1 MIRLTWVQ
9 PEDLVGHEL
18 RQAAEDGRDARKI
31 AARWHAAGGHDA
43 PPRAGASEPEAA
55 RLRGLAE
62 ELLDELAAIPSPLP
76 EPSDLAGIIAAC
88 PDWPGTTT
96 PAGLHDSGAARQAAP
111 GSTTPQGAGPDGGA
125 WRESGADG
133 GARRESGADGGA
145 VRASGPDGGTG
156 RASGPGVVVDPA
168 RVLGAWLGRAA
179 GCVLGKPVEK
189 IPRQG
194 IRQIAE
200 ATGNWP
206 IRGWFTAEGLPDE
219 VARRWP
225 WNRRSA
231 VNSLAENIDGIPE
244 DDDLN
249 YPLLA
254 LSLLERHGRGF
265 TTEDVARLWL
275 DELPAG
281 RTFTAERVAYRNLL
295 DGVEPPATAT
305 YRNPFREWIGALIR
319 ADVYG
324 WVNPGDPA
332 AAAELAWRDA
342 RLTHTANG
350 IYGAMFAAAM
360 CAASLAAGSAEEVV
374 RAGLSVVPAGSRL
387 HEAVRL
393 AVADA
398 EAEDDFERVVDRLHE
413 RHGDLHW
420 VHTINNAALVAATLI
435 HGGGDFT
442 ATIAGA
448 VAGGWD
454 TDSAGATAGAVAGAL
469 NGGVPERWRMRDSLA
484 SSLTGFD
491 GVGLARLATRTQ
503 GMMTA

>member
-9 PEDLVGHEL
+9 PEDLIGHEL
-18 RQAAEDGRDARKI
+18 RQAAEDGRDPGAVQEI
-31 AARWHAAGGHDA
+31 ADRWHAAGGHDA
-43 PPRAGASEPEAA
+43 PPRAGASDPEAA
-55 RLRGLAE
+55 RLRGLAQD
-62 ELLDELAAIPSPLP
+62 LLDELAAVPSPSA
-76 EPSDLAGIIAAC
+76 EPSDLPAIIAAC
-88 PDWPGTTT
+88 PARPTHPSVPGAEAVDAGGQGV
-96 PAGLHDSGAARQAAP
+96 PAVSGAVA
-111 GSTTPQGAGPDGGA
+111 
-125 WRESGADG
+125 
-133 GARRESGADGGA
+133 
-145 VRASGPDGGTG
+145 
-156 RASGPGVVVDPA
+156 DPA

-189 IPRQG
+189 IPREG

-206 IRGWFTAEGLPDE
+206 IRGWFTAKGLPDDI
-219 VARRWP
+219 ARRWP

-254 LSLLERHGRGF
+254 LTVLERHGRAF
-265 TTEDVARLWL
+265 TTDDVAKLWL

-295 DGVEPPATAT
+295 DGVEPPHTASH
-305 YRNPFREWIGALIR
+305 RNPFREWIGALIR

-332 AAAELAWRDA
+332 TAAEYAWRDA

-360 CAASLAAGSAEEVV
+360 CAASLVATSPEEVV
-374 RAGLSVVPAGSRL
+374 AAGLSVVPAGSRL

-393 AVADA
+393 A
-398 EAEDDFERVVDRLHE
+398 AEDAAAEKDFERVVDRLYE
-413 RHGDLHW
+413 RHGSLHW
-420 VHTINNAALVAATLI
+420 VHTINNAALVAAALI
-435 HGGGDFT
+435 HGRGDFT

-454 TDSAGATAGAVAGAL
+454 TDSAAATAGSIAGAL
-469 NGGVPERWRMRDSLA
+469 NGGVPDQWRMRDSLA

-491 GVGLARLATRTQ
+491 GVSLVELARRTQ
-503 GMMTA
+503 EMMHP

>member
-9 PEDLVGHEL
+9 PEDLIGHEL
-18 RQAAEDGRDARKI
+18 RQAAEDGRASGPDGGRVRAI
-31 AARWHAAGGHDA
+31 ADRWHAAGGHDA
-43 PPRAGASEPEAA
+43 PPRAGASEPVAA

-62 ELLDELAAIPSPLP
+62 ELLDELATIPSPLD
-76 EPSDLAGIIAAC
+76 EPSDLAAIIAAC
-88 PDWPGTTT
+88 PAWPGTRR
-96 PAGLHDSGAARQAAP
+96 AGQA
-111 GSTTPQGAGPDGGA
+111 
-125 WRESGADG
+125 
-133 GARRESGADGGA
+133 
-145 VRASGPDGGTG
+145 
-156 RASGPGVVVDPA
+156 DPA

-189 IPRQG
+189 IPRAG
-194 IRQIAE
+194 IREIAE

-206 IRGWFTAEGLPDE
+206 IRGWFTAKGLPDD

-231 VNSLAENIDGIPE
+231 VNSLAENIDGVPE

-254 LSLLERHGRGF
+254 LSVLERHGRGF
-265 TTEDVARLWL
+265 TTEDVAKLWL

-295 DGVEPPATAT
+295 DGVEPPGTAT
-305 YRNPFREWIGALIR
+305 RRNPFREWIGALIR

-332 AAAELAWRDA
+332 TAAEHAWRDA

-350 IYGAMFAAAM
+350 IYGAMFVAAM
-360 CAASLAAGSAEEVV
+360 CAASMVAADVEEVV
-374 RAGLSVVPAGSRL
+374 RAGLSVVPERSRL

-398 EAEDDFERVVDRLHE
+398 AREDDFERVIDLLHE
-413 RHGDLHW
+413 RHGALHW
-420 VHTINNAALVAATLI
+420 VHTVNNAALIAATLV
-435 HGGGDFT
+435 HGRGDFT
-442 ATIAGA
+442 AAIAGA

-454 TDSAGATAGAVAGAL
+454 TDSAGATAGSVAGAL
-469 NGGVPERWRMRDSLA
+469 NAGVPDRWRMRNSLA

-491 GVGLARLATRTQ
+491 GVGLDTLAARTRE
-503 GMMTA
+503 MMRA

>member
-18 RQAAEDGRDARKI
+18 RQAAEDGRDVAEI

-43 PPRAGASEPEAA
+43 PPRAGASEPGAA

-62 ELLDELAAIPSPLP
+62 RLLDELAAVPSPLP
-76 EPSDLAGIIAAC
+76 EPSDLAGIVAAC
-88 PDWPGTTT
+88 PGWPE
-96 PAGLHDSGAARQAAP
+96 PRRAAVP
-111 GSTTPQGAGPDGGA
+111 
-125 WRESGADG
+125 
-133 GARRESGADGGA
+133 
-145 VRASGPDGGTG
+145 
-156 RASGPGVVVDPA
+156 VDPA
-168 RVLGAWLGRAA
+168 RVLGAWQGRAA

-189 IPRQG
+189 IPRAG

-206 IRGWFTAEGLPDE
+206 IRGWFTAKGLPDDI
-219 VARRWP
+219 ARRWP

-254 LSLLERHGRGF
+254 LSLLERHGRDFG
-265 TTEDVARLWL
+265 TEDVARLWL

-305 YRNPFREWIGALIR
+305 FRNPFREWIGALIR
-319 ADVYG
+319 TDVYG

-332 AAAELAWRDA
+332 TAAAYAWRDA

-360 CAASLAAGSAEEVV
+360 CAASLVATPGEDAAEEVV
-374 RAGLSVVPAGSRL
+374 RAGLSVVPEGSRL

-398 EAEDDFERVVDRLHE
+398 TREDDFERVVDRLHE
-413 RHGDLHW
+413 RHGALHW
-420 VHTINNAALVAATLI
+420 VHTINNAALVAATLV
-435 HGGGDFT
+435 HGRGDFT

-469 NGGVPERWRMRDSLA
+469 NGGVPERWRMRDSLS

-491 GVGLARLATRTQ
+491 GVGLVALAARTQ
-503 GMMTA
+503 EMIEA

>member
-9 PEDLVGHEL
+9 PEDLIGHEL
-18 RQAAEDGRDARKI
+18 RQAAEDGRDARDI

-43 PPRAGASEPEAA
+43 PPRAGASEPGAA

-62 ELLDELAAIPSPLP
+62 ELLDELAALP
-76 EPSDLAGIIAAC
+76 APPGEPSDWDAIVAAC
-88 PDWPGTTT
+88 PDWPA
-96 PAGLHDSGAARQAAP
+96 PRQ
-111 GSTTPQGAGPDGGA
+111 GSA
-125 WRESGADG
+125 E
-133 GARRESGADGGA
+133 
-145 VRASGPDGGTG
+145 
-156 RASGPGVVVDPA
+156 VDPD

-189 IPRQG
+189 IPREG
-194 IRQIAE
+194 IREIAE
-200 ATGNWP
+200 STGNWP
-206 IRGWFTAEGLPDE
+206 ITGWFTGKGLPED

-254 LSLLERHGRGF
+254 LSVLERHGRGF
-265 TTEDVARLWL
+265 TTDDVAKLWL

-295 DGVEPPATAT
+295 DGVEPPETAT
-305 YRNPFREWIGALIR
+305 RRNPFREWIGALIR

-332 AAAELAWRDA
+332 TAAEYAWRDA

-350 IYGAMFAAAM
+350 VYGAMFTAAM
-360 CAASLAAGSAEEVV
+360 CAASLVATSAEEVV

-387 HEAVRL
+387 HEAVTL

-398 EAEDDFERVVDRLHE
+398 ERESDFERVIDRLHE
-413 RHGDLHW
+413 RHGHLHW
-420 VHTINNAALVAATLI
+420 VHTVNNAALIAATLV
-435 HGGGDFT
+435 HARGDFT

-454 TDSAGATAGAVAGAL
+454 TDSAGATAGSVAGAL
-469 NGGVPERWRMRDSLA
+469 NGGVPERWRIRDSLA

-491 GVGLARLATRTQ
+491 GVSLAELAARTQ
-503 GMMTA
+503 EMMKP

>member
-18 RQAAEDGRDARKI
+18 RQAAEDGRDVRKI

-43 PPRAGASEPEAA
+43 PPRAGASEPGAA

-76 EPSDLAGIIAAC
+76 EPSDLPGIIAAC
-88 PDWPGTTT
+88 PAWPA
-96 PAGLHDSGAARQAAP
+96 PRQA
-111 GSTTPQGAGPDGGA
+111 
-125 WRESGADG
+125 
-133 GARRESGADGGA
+133 
-145 VRASGPDGGTG
+145 
-156 RASGPGVVVDPA
+156 GVAVDPA

-194 IRQIAE
+194 IREIAE

-206 IRGWFTAEGLPDE
+206 IRGWFTAEGLPGD

-332 AAAELAWRDA
+332 AAAEHAWRDA

-360 CAASLAAGSAEEVV
+360 CAASMVAGSAEEVV
-374 RAGLSVVPAGSRL
+374 RAGLSVVPEGSRL

-398 EAEDDFERVVDRLHE
+398 AGEDDFERVVDRLHE
-413 RHGDLHW
+413 RHGALHW

-435 HGGGDFT
+435 HGRGDFT

-491 GVGLARLATRTQ
+491 GVGLAELAARTQ
-503 GMMTA
+503 EMMTS

>member
-9 PEDLVGHEL
+9 PEDLLGHEL
-18 RQAAEDGRDARKI
+18 RQAAEDGRAGGRVREI

-43 PPRAGASEPEAA
+43 PPRAGASDPCAA

-62 ELLDELAAIPSPLP
+62 ELLDELAAIPSPLD
-76 EPSDLAGIIAAC
+76 EPSDLAAIIAAC
-88 PDWPGTTT
+88 PAWPA
-96 PAGLHDSGAARQAAP
+96 PRSSAA
-111 GSTTPQGAGPDGGA
+111 
-125 WRESGADG
+125 
-133 GARRESGADGGA
+133 
-145 VRASGPDGGTG
+145 
-156 RASGPGVVVDPA
+156 DPA

-189 IPRQG
+189 IPREG
-194 IRQIAE
+194 IRRIAE

-206 IRGWFTAEGLPDE
+206 IRGWFTAEGLPDD

-254 LSLLERHGRGF
+254 LTVLERHGRGF
-265 TTEDVARLWL
+265 TTDDVARLWL

-295 DGVEPPATAT
+295 DGVEPPRTAT
-305 YRNPFREWIGALIR
+305 HRNPFREWIGALIR

-332 AAAELAWRDA
+332 TAAEYAWRDA

-350 IYGAMFAAAM
+350 IYGAMFVAAM
-360 CAASLAAGSAEEVV
+360 CAASLVARSAEEVV
-374 RAGLSVVPAGSRL
+374 RAGLSVVPEGSRL

-398 EAEDDFERVVDRLHE
+398 AREDDFEGVVDRLHE
-413 RHGDLHW
+413 RHGALHW
-420 VHTINNAALVAATLI
+420 VHTVNNAALVAATLI
-435 HGGGDFT
+435 HGRGDFT

-454 TDSAGATAGAVAGAL
+454 TDSAGATAGSLAGAL
-469 NGGVPERWRMRDSLA
+469 NGGVPGPWRMRDRLA

-491 GVGLARLATRTQ
+491 GVGLEELAARTQ
-503 GMMTA
+503 EMMAP

>member
-9 PEDLVGHEL
+9 PEDLIGHEL
-18 RQAAEDGRDARKI
+18 RQAAEDGRDAREI

-43 PPRAGASEPEAA
+43 PPRAGASEPGAA

-62 ELLDELAAIPSPLP
+62 ELLDELTAIPSPLP

-88 PDWPGTTT
+88 PDWPTATRT
-96 PAGLHDSGAARQAAP
+96 
-111 GSTTPQGAGPDGGA
+111 AGPIAAGSVAGSVA
-125 WRESGADG
+125 E
-133 GARRESGADGGA
+133 
-145 VRASGPDGGTG
+145 VR
-156 RASGPGVVVDPA
+156 GVDSA
-168 RVLGAWLGRAA
+168 RVLGAWQGRAA

-189 IPRQG
+189 IPREG

-206 IRGWFTAEGLPDE
+206 ISGWFTAKGLPDDI
-219 VARRWP
+219 ARRWP

-254 LSLLERHGRGF
+254 LSVLERHGRAF
-265 TTEDVARLWL
+265 TTEDVAKLWL

-295 DGVEPPATAT
+295 DGVEPPGTARH
-305 YRNPFREWIGALIR
+305 RNPFREWIGALIR
-319 ADVYG
+319 TDVYG

-332 AAAELAWRDA
+332 TAAEYAWRDA

-350 IYGAMFAAAM
+350 IYGAMFTAAM
-360 CAASLAAGSAEEVV
+360 CAASLVATSAEEVV

-387 HEAVRL
+387 HEAVSL
-393 AVADA
+393 AAADA
-398 EAEDDFERVVDRLHE
+398 AREDDFDRVIDLLHE
-413 RHGDLHW
+413 RHGGLHW
-420 VHTINNAALVAATLI
+420 VHTINNAALIAATLI
-435 HGGGDFT
+435 HGRGDFT

-454 TDSAGATAGAVAGAL
+454 TDSAGATAGSIAGAL

-491 GVGLARLATRTQ
+491 GVGLGALAARTRE
-503 GMMTA
+503 MMRS

>member
-1 MIRLTWVQ
+1 
-9 PEDLVGHEL
+9 
-18 RQAAEDGRDARKI
+18 
-31 AARWHAAGGHDA
+31 
-43 PPRAGASEPEAA
+43 
-55 RLRGLAE
+55 
-62 ELLDELAAIPSPLP
+62 
-76 EPSDLAGIIAAC
+76 
-88 PDWPGTTT
+88 
-96 PAGLHDSGAARQAAP
+96 
-111 GSTTPQGAGPDGGA
+111 
-125 WRESGADG
+125 
-133 GARRESGADGGA
+133 
-145 VRASGPDGGTG
+145 
-156 RASGPGVVVDPA
+156 
-168 RVLGAWLGRAA
+168 VLGAWLGRAA

-189 IPRQG
+189 IPRAG
-194 IRQIAE
+194 IREIAE

-231 VNSLAENIDGIPE
+231 ANSLAENLAGIPE

-254 LSLLERHGRGF
+254 LTVLERHGRAF

-295 DGVEPPATAT
+295 DGLEPPRTAT
-305 YRNPFREWIGALIR
+305 YRNPFREWIGAMIR

-324 WVNPGDPA
+324 WANPGDPA
-332 AAAELAWRDA
+332 TAAEYAWRDA

-360 CAASLAAGSAEEVV
+360 CAAALVATSPEEVV
-374 RAGLSVVPAGSRL
+374 DAGLSVVPRESRL

-398 EAEDDFERVVDRLHE
+398 AREEDFERVVDLLHE
-413 RHGDLHW
+413 RHGALHW
-420 VHTINNAALVAATLI
+420 VHTINNAALVAAALI
-435 HGGGDFT
+435 HGRGDYT

-454 TDSAGATAGAVAGAL
+454 TDSAGATAGSVAGAL
-469 NGGVPERWRMRDSLA
+469 AGGVPERWRLRDSLA

-491 GVGLARLATRTQ
+491 GVSLTALARRTQ
-503 GMMTA
+503 EMMDA

>member
-18 RQAAEDGRDARKI
+18 RQAAEDGRDAAAI

-43 PPRAGASEPEAA
+43 PPRAGASELGAQA
-55 RLRGLAE
+55 LRPLAE
-62 ELLDELAAIPSPLP
+62 ELLDELAALPSPLD
-76 EPSDLAGIIAAC
+76 EPADLDAIIAAC
-88 PDWPGTTT
+88 PGWPR
-96 PAGLHDSGAARQAAP
+96 PP
-111 GSTTPQGAGPDGGA
+111 
-125 WRESGADG
+125 
-133 GARRESGADGGA
+133 ARRA
-145 VRASGPDGGTG
+145 VPSRD
-156 RASGPGVVVDPA
+156 
-168 RVLGAWLGRAA
+168 RVLGAWQGRAA

-189 IPRQG
+189 IPRAG
-194 IRQIAE
+194 IREIAE

-206 IRGWFTAEGLPDE
+206 IRGWFTAEGLPPE

-231 VNSLAENIDGIPE
+231 ANSLAENIDGIPE

-254 LSLLERHGRGF
+254 LSVLERHGRGF
-265 TTEDVARLWL
+265 TTDDVARLWL

-295 DGVEPPATAT
+295 DGVEPPETAT
-305 YRNPFREWIGALIR
+305 RRNPFREWIGALIR

-332 AAAELAWRDA
+332 TAAEHAWRDA

-350 IYGAMFAAAM
+350 LYGAMFVAAM
-360 CAASLAAGSAEEVV
+360 CASAMVASSAEEVV
-374 RAGLSVVPAGSRL
+374 ETGLSVVPPSSRL
-387 HEAVRL
+387 HRAVRQ
-393 AVADA
+393 AVEDA
-398 EAEDDFERVVDRLHE
+398 AREDDFERVVDLLHE
-413 RHGDLHW
+413 RHGRLHW
-420 VHTINNAALVAATLI
+420 VHTINNAALIAATLV
-435 HGGGDFT
+435 HGRGDFT

-454 TDSAGATAGAVAGAL
+454 TDSAGATAGSIAGAL
-469 NGGVPERWRMRDSLA
+469 AGGVPEQWRMRDSLS

-491 GVGLARLATRTQ
+491 GVGLEELARRTQ
-503 GMMTA
+503 ELMHS

>member
-1 MIRLTWVQ
+1 A
-9 PEDLVGHEL
+9 VG
-18 RQAAEDGRDARKI
+18 GRDVREMG
-31 AARWHAAGGHDA
+31 ARWQAAGGPDA
-43 PPRAGASEPEAA
+43 PLRAGASEPGAA

-62 ELLDELAAIPSPLP
+62 ELLDELAAFPSPLP

-88 PDWPGTTT
+88 PDWPEPRPRE
-96 PAGLHDSGAARQAAP
+96 PA
-111 GSTTPQGAGPDGGA
+111 
-125 WRESGADG
+125 
-133 GARRESGADGGA
+133 
-145 VRASGPDGGTG
+145 
-156 RASGPGVVVDPA
+156 VDPD

-189 IPRQG
+189 IPRAG

-206 IRGWFTAEGLPDE
+206 IRGWFTAKGLPDDI
-219 VARRWP
+219 ARRWP

-231 VNSLAENIDGIPE
+231 VNSLAENIDGVPE

-254 LSLLERHGRGF
+254 LSVLERHGRAF

-319 ADVYG
+319 TDVYG

-332 AAAELAWRDA
+332 TAAEHAWRDA

-350 IYGAMFAAAM
+350 IYGAMFVAAM
-360 CAASLAAGSAEEVV
+360 CAASMVAGSAEEVV
-374 RAGLSVVPAGSRL
+374 RAGLSVVPRGSRL

-398 EAEDDFERVVDRLHE
+398 NREDDFERVIDLLHE
-413 RHGDLHW
+413 RHGNLHW

-435 HGGGDFT
+435 HGRGDFT

-454 TDSAGATAGAVAGAL
+454 TDSAGATAGSVAGAL

-491 GVGLARLATRTQ
+491 GVGLAALAARTQ
-503 GMMTA
+503 EMMKS

>member
-9 PEDLVGHEL
+9 PEDLIGHEL
-18 RQAAEDGRDARKI
+18 RQAAEDGRDVREI
-31 AARWHAAGGHDA
+31 ADRWHAAGGHDA
-43 PPRAGASEPEAA
+43 PPRAGASESGAA

-62 ELLDELAAIPSPLP
+62 ELLDELAALPSPP
-76 EPSDLAGIIAAC
+76 AEPSDLAGIVAAC
-88 PDWPGTTT
+88 PGWPEPRRG
-96 PAGLHDSGAARQAAP
+96 PA
-111 GSTTPQGAGPDGGA
+111 
-125 WRESGADG
+125 
-133 GARRESGADGGA
+133 
-145 VRASGPDGGTG
+145 
-156 RASGPGVVVDPA
+156 VDPA
-168 RVLGAWLGRAA
+168 RVLGAWQGRAA

-189 IPRQG
+189 LPREG

-206 IRGWFTAEGLPDE
+206 IRGWFTAKGLPDD

-254 LSLLERHGRGF
+254 LTVLERHGRSF
-265 TTEDVARLWL
+265 TTEDVAKLWL

-319 ADVYG
+319 TDVYG

-332 AAAELAWRDA
+332 TAAEYAWRDA

-360 CAASLAAGSAEEVV
+360 CAAALVATSAEEVV
-374 RAGLSVVPAGSRL
+374 RAGLSVVPEGSRL

-393 AVADA
+393 AAADA
-398 EAEDDFERVVDRLHE
+398 ARETDFERVVDLLHE
-413 RHGDLHW
+413 RHGALHW

-435 HGGGDFT
+435 HGRGDFT

-454 TDSAGATAGAVAGAL
+454 TDSAGATAGSVAGAL
-469 NGGVPERWRMRDSLA
+469 NGGVPERWRLRDRLA

-491 GVGLARLATRTQ
+491 GVGLAELAGRTQ
-503 GMMTA
+503 EMMRA

>member
-9 PEDLVGHEL
+9 PEDLIGHEL
-18 RQAAEDGRDARKI
+18 RQAGEDGRDEGRVRDI
-31 AARWHAAGGHDA
+31 ADRWHKAGGHDA
-43 PPRAGASEPEAA
+43 PPRAGASEPAAA

-62 ELLDELAAIPSPLP
+62 ELLDELAAIPSPLA
-76 EPSDLAGIIAAC
+76 EPSDLDGIIAAC
-88 PDWPGTTT
+88 PQWPGM
-96 PAGLHDSGAARQAAP
+96 PGAAAGAAP
-111 GSTTPQGAGPDGGA
+111 ETWTDVAS
-125 WRESGADG
+125 SGVRADG
-133 GARRESGADGGA
+133 
-145 VRASGPDGGTG
+145 
-156 RASGPGVVVDPA
+156 VVAVDPA

-189 IPRQG
+189 IPRAG
-194 IRQIAE
+194 IREIAE

-206 IRGWFTAEGLPDE
+206 IRGWFTARGLPGD

-231 VNSLAENIDGIPE
+231 VNSLAENVDGIPE

-254 LSLLERHGRGF
+254 LSVLERHGRGF
-265 TTEDVARLWL
+265 TTEDVAKLWL

-295 DGVEPPATAT
+295 DGVEPPLTAT

-319 ADVYG
+319 TDVYG
-324 WVNPGDPA
+324 WVNPGAPA
-332 AAAELAWRDA
+332 EAAELAWRDA

-350 IYGAMFAAAM
+350 IYGAMFVAAM
-360 CAASLAAGSAEEVV
+360 CAASLTVSSAEEAV

-393 AVADA
+393 A
-398 EAEDDFERVVDRLHE
+398 AEDAAAEPDFERVVDRLHE
-413 RHGDLHW
+413 RHGALHW

-454 TDSAGATAGAVAGAL
+454 TDSAGATAGSVAGAL
-469 NGGVPERWRMRDSLA
+469 NGGVPGRWRLRDSLA

-491 GVGLARLATRTQ
+491 GVSLDELAARTQ
-503 GMMTA
+503 EMMGA

>member
-9 PEDLVGHEL
+9 PEDLIGHEL
-18 RQAAEDGRDARKI
+18 RQAAEDGRDVRHI

-43 PPRAGASEPEAA
+43 PPRAGASDAGAA
-55 RLRGLAE
+55 RLRRLAG
-62 ELLDELAAIPSPLP
+62 ELLDELGGIPSPLP
-76 EPSDLAGIIAAC
+76 EPSDLPDIIAAC
-88 PDWPGTTT
+88 PSWPGRGRE
-96 PAGLHDSGAARQAAP
+96 PAAAAWPGAA
-111 GSTTPQGAGPDGGA
+111 GS
-125 WRESGADG
+125 
-133 GARRESGADGGA
+133 A
-145 VRASGPDGGTG
+145 VVA
-156 RASGPGVVVDPA
+156 VDPA
-168 RVLGAWLGRAA
+168 RVLGAWAGRVA

-189 IPRQG
+189 IPREG
-194 IRQIAE
+194 IREIAE

-206 IRGWFTAEGLPDE
+206 IRGWFTAKGLPDD
-219 VARRWP
+219 VARRRP

-254 LSLLERHGRGF
+254 LTVLERHGRAF
-265 TTEDVARLWL
+265 TTDDVAGLWL

-295 DGVEPPATAT
+295 DGVEPPRTAT
-305 YRNPFREWIGALIR
+305 RRNPFREWIGALIR

-332 AAAELAWRDA
+332 AAAEHAWRDA

-360 CAASLAAGSAEEVV
+360 CATALVATSPEEVV
-374 RAGLSVVPAGSRL
+374 EAGLSVVPRGSRL
-387 HEAVRL
+387 YEAVRL

-398 EAEDDFERVVDRLHE
+398 AREDDFERVVDRLHE
-413 RHGDLHW
+413 RHGALHW
-420 VHTINNAALVAATLI
+420 VHTINNAALIAATLI
-435 HGGGDFT
+435 HGRGDFT

-454 TDSAGATAGAVAGAL
+454 TDSAGATAGSVAGAL
-469 NGGVPERWRMRDSLA
+469 NGGVPERWRIRDSLA

-491 GVGLARLATRTQ
+491 GVSLVELARRTQ
-503 GMMTA
+503 EMMKS

>member
-1 MIRLTWVQ
+1 
-9 PEDLVGHEL
+9 
-18 RQAAEDGRDARKI
+18 
-31 AARWHAAGGHDA
+31 
-43 PPRAGASEPEAA
+43 
-55 RLRGLAE
+55 
-62 ELLDELAAIPSPLP
+62 LD
-76 EPSDLAGIIAAC
+76 EPSDLAAIIAAC
-88 PDWPGTTT
+88 PDWPS
-96 PAGLHDSGAARQAAP
+96 AK
-111 GSTTPQGAGPDGGA
+111 
-125 WRESGADG
+125 
-133 GARRESGADGGA
+133 A
-145 VRASGPDGGTG
+145 VT
-156 RASGPGVVVDPA
+156 VDPA
-168 RVLGAWLGRAA
+168 RVLGAWQGRAA

-189 IPRQG
+189 IPREG
-194 IRQIAE
+194 IREIAE

-206 IRGWFTAEGLPDE
+206 VTGWFTAEGLPDD

-254 LSLLERHGRGF
+254 LSVLERHGHGF
-265 TTEDVARLWL
+265 TTEDVAKLWL

-295 DGVEPPATAT
+295 DGVEPPETAT
-305 YRNPFREWIGALIR
+305 RRNPFREWIGALIR
-319 ADVYG
+319 TDVYG

-332 AAAELAWRDA
+332 TAAELAWRDA

-350 IYGAMFAAAM
+350 IHGAMFVAAM
-360 CAASLAAGSAEEVV
+360 CAASLVAATPEEVV
-374 RAGLSVVPAGSRL
+374 EAGLSVVPRGSRL

-393 AVADA
+393 AAADA
-398 EAEDDFERVVDRLHE
+398 AREPGFERVIDLLHQ
-413 RHGDLHW
+413 RHGTLHW
-420 VHTINNAALVAATLI
+420 VHTINNAALVAATLV

-454 TDSAGATAGAVAGAL
+454 TDSAGATAGSVVGAL
-469 NGGVPERWRMRDSLA
+469 NGGVPARWLMRDSLA

-491 GVGLARLATRTQ
+491 GVGLGDLARRTQ
-503 GMMTA
+503 EMMAS

>member
-43 PPRAGASEPEAA
+43 PPRAGASEPGAA

-88 PDWPGTTT
+88 PGWP
-96 PAGLHDSGAARQAAP
+96 AAP
-111 GSTTPQGAGPDGGA
+111 QAGVA
-125 WRESGADG
+125 
-133 GARRESGADGGA
+133 
-145 VRASGPDGGTG
+145 
-156 RASGPGVVVDPA
+156 VDPA

-194 IRQIAE
+194 IREIAE

-206 IRGWFTAEGLPDE
+206 IRGWFTAEGLPDD

-231 VNSLAENIDGIPE
+231 VNSLAENIDGVPE

-254 LSLLERHGRGF
+254 LTLLERHGRGF

-324 WVNPGDPA
+324 WANPGDPA
-332 AAAELAWRDA
+332 AAAEHAWRDA

-360 CAASLAAGSAEEVV
+360 CAASMVATSAEEVV
-374 RAGLSVVPAGSRL
+374 RAGLSVVPRGSRL

-398 EAEDDFERVVDRLHE
+398 TGEADFETVVDRLHE
-413 RHGDLHW
+413 RHGALHW

-435 HGGGDFT
+435 HGRGDFT

-491 GVGLARLATRTQ
+491 GVGLAELATRTQ
-503 GMMTA
+503 EMMTA

>member
-18 RQAAEDGRDARKI
+18 RQAAEDGRDVRDI
-31 AARWHAAGGHDA
+31 AERWHAAGGHDA
-43 PPRAGASEPEAA
+43 PPRAGASEPGAL
-55 RLRGLAE
+55 RLRPLAE
-62 ELLDELAAIPSPLP
+62 DLLDELAAIPSPLDSD
-76 EPSDLAGIIAAC
+76 EPSDLPAIIAAC
-88 PDWPGTTT
+88 PNWPVPT
-96 PAGLHDSGAARQAAP
+96 AP
-111 GSTTPQGAGPDGGA
+111 
-125 WRESGADG
+125 REGERVSQ
-133 GARRESGADGGA
+133 
-145 VRASGPDGGTG
+145 
-156 RASGPGVVVDPA
+156 VDPA
-168 RVLGAWLGRAA
+168 RVLGAWQGRAA

-189 IPRQG
+189 IPRAG
-194 IRQIAE
+194 IREIAE

-206 IRGWFTAEGLPDE
+206 ITGWFTAKGLPVDIAE
-219 VARRWP
+219 RWP

-231 VNSLAENIDGIPE
+231 VNSLAENIDGVPE

-254 LSLLERHGRGF
+254 LSVLERHGRGF
-265 TTEDVARLWL
+265 TTDDVAKLWL

-295 DGVEPPATAT
+295 AGVEVPETAT

-319 ADVYG
+319 TDVYG

-332 AAAELAWRDA
+332 TAAEYAWRDA

-360 CAASLAAGSAEEVV
+360 CASSLVASSAAEVV
-374 RAGLSVVPAGSRL
+374 EAGLSVVPPRSRL
-387 HEAVRL
+387 YQAVRQ
-393 AVADA
+393 A
-398 EAEDDFERVVDRLHE
+398 AEDAAQESDFERVVDRLHE
-413 RHGDLHW
+413 RHGTLHW

-435 HGGGDFT
+435 HGRGDFT

-454 TDSAGATAGAVAGAL
+454 TDSAGATAGSVAGAL
-469 NGGVPERWRMRDSLA
+469 NGGVPVRWRMRDTLA

-491 GVGLARLATRTQ
+491 GVGLGDLARRTQ
-503 GMMTA
+503 EMMRA